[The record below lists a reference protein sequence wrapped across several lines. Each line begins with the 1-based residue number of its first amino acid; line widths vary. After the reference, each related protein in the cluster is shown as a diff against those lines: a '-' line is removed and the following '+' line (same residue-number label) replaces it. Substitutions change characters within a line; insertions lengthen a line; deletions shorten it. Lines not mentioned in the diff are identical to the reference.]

1 MLSFEEAQRRILDSL
16 APLPSEMI
24 SLSQSLGRV
33 LAKPLTARRQ
43 LPLFD
48 NSAMDGYAVSSLDT
62 EGATALH
69 PVSLPV
75 TEVLPAGR
83 CPTRPLQRGEA
94 MRIFT
99 GAVMPKGA
107 DAVVIQE
114 NTTKQDDDV
123 LILQPA
129 RPRQHVRF
137 AGEDVQAGDP
147 ILEAGSPLEPGEIAM
162 LAAQGTLV
170 LPACRQPRVAILP
183 TGDELRE
190 LGQPLEPGQISNSNS
205 HMLAAQV
212 RRCGGIPLQQPIAP
226 DDPAALL
233 ACLTAAAQSADLIL
247 TCGGVSVGDFDHVQ
261 SVLQSQGQVDFWKVA
276 IKPGKPLAFGNI
288 QNTPLLGLPGNPV
301 SSFVTFELFARPAI
315 LRLGG
320 HSATGLPTVQ
330 ARLTHPVRPSKEREQ
345 FLRAR
350 VSQGAKGYEVTA
362 KSQQGSGHFTSMTG
376 INALLRIPR
385 GAHTLAP
392 QTAVQV
398 GLLSMVHHADKATP
412 PSPHSA

>member
-1 MLSFEEAQRRILDSL
+1 MLSFEEARHRILDSL
-16 APLPSEMI
+16 TPLPSEMI
-24 SLSQSLGRV
+24 SLSQGLGRI
-33 LAKPLTARRQ
+33 LATPLNARRQ

-48 NSAMDGYAVSSLDT
+48 NSAMDGYAVSSADT
-62 EGATALH
+62 AGATSLQ
-69 PVSLPV
+69 PVSLPIS
-75 TEVLPAGR
+75 EVIPAGR

-99 GAVMPKGA
+99 GAVMPEGA

-114 NTTKQDDDV
+114 NTTRENDNV

-137 AGEDVQAGDP
+137 AGEDVQVGAP
-147 ILEAGSPLEPGEIAM
+147 ILDAGFPLEPGEIAM

-226 DDPAALL
+226 DDPAELL
-233 ACLTAAAQSADLIL
+233 RCLIAAAQSADLIL

-276 IKPGKPLAFGNI
+276 IKPGKPLAFGSI

-320 HSATGLPTVQ
+320 HSATDLPTIQ

-345 FLRAR
+345 FLRAK
-350 VSQGAKGYEVTA
+350 VSQGATGYEVTA

-376 INALLRIPR
+376 INGLLRIPR
-385 GAHTLAP
+385 GADTLAP
-392 QTAVQV
+392 QSAVEV
-398 GLLSMVHHADKATP
+398 GLLSQVHHTTPNTP
-412 PSPHSA
+412 PTTAA